1 MAGMMLK
8 ASGTALIVLGTM
20 WALQGLGILTW
31 PAQSFMLAQREWAL
45 YGAITAAVGAVILW
59 LGVRLAARPKP

>member
-8 ASGTALIVLGTM
+8 ASGTALIVLGAM

-31 PAQSFMLAQREWAL
+31 PAQSFMIAQREWAL
-45 YGAITAAVGAVILW
+45 YGGVTALVGAAILW
-59 LGVRLAARPKP
+59 LGVRLAARRKP